1 MFVRVALV
9 LLVGLG
15 LLGLVGAFLLS
26 QQQPQTAAA
35 PPPPAAVHILVAARP
50 VHAGSLIV
58 PEDVESAAVDED
70 KVPPHAM
77 KDTQA
82 TRQSLRG
89 AMLRRSLGAGEAFIP
104 GDYLSPGDRG
114 FLASVLSPGM
124 RAVTVGVDAI
134 SGTAGL
140 IWPGDRVD
148 LILTQTLEDQT
159 LPPDRRVA
167 GETLLVNARV
177 IAVDQQLV
185 QGAQAGANTAGN
197 QGNLE
202 HRTMTLEVTPVEAEK
217 VEVASRIGH
226 LSMAVHSASSTAPA
240 AGPATTAENPPEPVF
255 GGDVSAALRTR
266 QDAKNPSSVKV
277 YRGSGDP
284 QEVKF

>member
-35 PPPPAAVHILVAARP
+35 PPPPAALHVLVASRP
-50 VHAGSLIV
+50 IHAGSLIV
-58 PEDVESAAVDED
+58 PEDIEAALVDED
-70 KVPPHAM
+70 KLQPHSM
-77 KDTQA
+77 KDTPAARQA
-82 TRQSLRG
+82 LRG

-104 GDYLSPGDRG
+104 GEYLSPGDRG
-114 FLASVLSPGM
+114 FLASVLEPGM
-124 RAVTVGVDAI
+124 RAVTVGVDAV

-148 LILTQTLEDQT
+148 LLLTQSLEDQT
-159 LPPDRRVA
+159 LPLDHRVA

-185 QGAQAGANTAGN
+185 QGAQAGSNTAGN
-197 QGNLE
+197 QGN
-202 HRTMTLEVTPVEAEK
+202 RTVTLEVTPVDAEK

-226 LSMAVHSASSTAPA
+226 LSMSVHSATRAVA
-240 AGPATTAENPPEPVF
+240 ANGEPVAVEVPPQPVF

-266 QDAKNPSSVKV
+266 QDQKTGAAVNVFHGTAEPVIAK
-277 YRGSGDP
+277 
-284 QEVKF
+284 F

>member
-35 PPPPAAVHILVAARP
+35 PPPPAASHILVASRP

-58 PEDVESAAVDED
+58 PEDIEVATVDED
-70 KVPPHAM
+70 KVQPHSM
-77 KDTQA
+77 RDTPA
-82 TRQSLRG
+82 ARQVLRG
-89 AMLRRSLGAGEAFIP
+89 AMLRRSLGPGEAFIP
-104 GDYLSPGDRG
+104 GEFLSPGDRG
-114 FLASVLSPGM
+114 FLASVLEPGM
-124 RAVTVGVDAI
+124 RAVTVGVDTI

-140 IWPGDRVD
+140 IWPGDRID
-148 LILTQTLEDQT
+148 LILTQSLEDQS
-159 LPPDRRVA
+159 LPLDHRVA

-185 QGAQAGANTAGN
+185 QGAQAGSNTAGGN
-197 QGNLE
+197 QGN
-202 HRTMTLEVTPVEAEK
+202 RTVTLEVTPIEAEK

-226 LSMAVHSASSTAPA
+226 LSMAVNSASRLAPVN
-240 AGPATTAENPPEPVF
+240 GEPQQPEVTPPPVF
-255 GGDVSAALRTR
+255 GGDVSAALRSREGPRPAAT
-266 QDAKNPSSVKV
+266 VKV
-277 YRGSGDP
+277 FHGAVDP
-284 QEVKF
+284 VESKF